1 MHRHFIVKIA
11 LFEDICNKCIISK
24 YIGFWRK
31 YRLLWSM
38 KSFKQLQLYHL
49 SFCIN
54 KSKQQ
59 FIIGVTE
66 ILPIVWD
73 NVDSLKLSFFMKL
86 SFHALPFRNFLLFKK
101 QYFCFCRSY
110 CPLFHIKGPT
120 SFKKRQPQEGLRK
133 LNLDYKIQVIVL
145 KSMSTRIVLVT

>member
-1 MHRHFIVKIA
+1 MHRHFIAKIA
-11 LFEDICNKCIISK
+11 LFEDICNKCVISK

-38 KSFKQLQLYHL
+38 KSFKLLQLYHL
-49 SFCIN
+49 SVCIN
-54 KSKQQ
+54 KSKQ
-59 FIIGVTE
+59 FIIGATE

-73 NVDSLKLSFFMKL
+73 NVDSLKLSFYMKL
-86 SFHALPFRNFLLFKK
+86 SFFRNFLLFKK

-110 CPLFHIKGPT
+110 CPLFHIKGPV
-120 SFKKRQPQEGLRK
+120 SFEKRQPQEGSRK